1 MTVESVQG
9 FLLWCLVINYGILLL
24 WFLVFWLGHD
34 WMFRLHS
41 RWFHLSRER
50 FDSIH
55 YGCMAVYKLG
65 ILLLNLAPYVA
76 LRLIGLHAS

>member
-1 MTVESVQG
+1 MTIESAQA

-24 WFLVFWLGHD
+24 WFLVFWFGHD
-34 WMFRLHS
+34 WMLRLHS
-41 RWFHLSRER
+41 RWFHLSEER

-55 YGCMAVYKLG
+55 YASMAVYKLG
-65 ILLLNLAPYVA
+65 ILLLNLTPYVA